1 MKGRISPRLR
11 RARPREGSRRE
22 ARALR
27 AIALLALALAAAPSL
42 AGEEG
47 PPGFSLGGS
56 IESRAFAACALA
68 NDDSDP
74 VFGYG
79 SASTLSLELR
89 AQSGGDDGMVRAE
102 ASFEASILSGMAAT
116 MSDPALSARMRTLY
130 VKAAKGPFSA
140 QAGRQVVNFGSGK
153 LWRPSDLF
161 DELDLSA
168 LSPSR
173 LGADALRL
181 NAALGETGE
190 LALVGV
196 PTADPGL
203 GRYALRAR
211 LSPGGSDIGLVAAR
225 EGGRA
230 SWVAGADA
238 RIDLGVSLYADAVCE
253 IPDGL
258 LLSGEGEASARA
270 AAGADWSAPVGESG
284 RLLFE
289 GEYYYN
295 GSGAL
300 ADPLFPGSHN
310 AYASA
315 AWSVDEYLGLSLS
328 CLWAPGEG
336 SLKATASAAWNL
348 AQGAALKAYARA
360 AIADG
365 SGAFDGGASLSL
377 YF

>member
-1 MKGRISPRLR
+1 M
-11 RARPREGSRRE
+11 
-22 ARALR
+22 
-27 AIALLALALAAAPSL
+27 AILALALAAAPSL
-42 AGEEG
+42 AGEGG

-68 NDDSDP
+68 DTDSDP
-74 VFGYG
+74 AFGYG
-79 SASTLSLELR
+79 SASALSLQLS
-89 AQSGGDDGMVRAE
+89 AQSGGADEGSVRAE
-102 ASFEASILSGMAAT
+102 ASFEASLLSGMAAT
-116 MSDPALSARMRTLY
+116 TSDPALSARMRTLY

-140 QAGRQVVNFGSGK
+140 QVGRQVVNFGSGK

-161 DELDLSA
+161 DELDLSG

-173 LGADALRL
+173 LGSDALRL

-211 LSPGGSDIGLVAAR
+211 LSPGGADLGLVAAR
-225 EGGRA
+225 EGRRD
-230 SWVAGADA
+230 SWIAGADA
-238 RIDLGVSLYADAVCE
+238 RIDLGASLYADAVCE

-258 LLSGEGEASARA
+258 ILSGKGEASARA

-284 RLLFE
+284 RLLFA

-300 ADPLFPGSHN
+300 ADPLFPESHN

-336 SLKATASAAWNL
+336 TLKATASAAWNL
-348 AQGAALKAYARA
+348 AQGAALNAYARA
-360 AIADG
+360 AIAEG
-365 SGAFDGGASLSL
+365 SAAFDAGASLSL